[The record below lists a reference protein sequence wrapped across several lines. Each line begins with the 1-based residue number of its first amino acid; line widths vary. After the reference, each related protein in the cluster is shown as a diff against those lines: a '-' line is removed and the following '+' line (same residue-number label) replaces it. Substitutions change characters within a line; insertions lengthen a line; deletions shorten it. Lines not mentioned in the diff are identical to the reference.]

1 MSDVVIASGARTP
14 VGSFNGGFANVP
26 AHDLGT
32 AAIRAA
38 LIRAKNHPADVSEG
52 ILGQILTAGQG
63 QNPRPQAALKA
74 GIPGGGAAFLV
85 YHFCGSRP
93 MAVAPG

>member
-38 LIRAKNHPADVSEG
+38 LIRAKTDPADVSEV
-52 ILGQILTAGQG
+52 T
-63 QNPRPQAALKA
+63 
-74 GIPGGGAAFLV
+74 V
-85 YHFCGSRP
+85 W
-93 MAVAPG
+93 